1 MPSLFNLWSRR
12 EQKDRCDVKW
22 PTGWGTGLRHG
33 EIERPVIIAISGRMI
48 LPVSRVS
55 RWLKEVTGV
64 TEPVG
69 RLPSNPCND
78 NRDVIETSGA

>member
-1 MPSLFNLWSRR
+1 MRSLFNLWSLR

-22 PTGWGTGLRHG
+22 LTGWGTGLKHG

-55 RWLKEVTGV
+55 SWFKEVTGV
-64 TEPVG
+64 HGPPG
-69 RLPSNPCND
+69 RSPSNPCHD
-78 NRDVIETSGA
+78 NRDVIEPPGA